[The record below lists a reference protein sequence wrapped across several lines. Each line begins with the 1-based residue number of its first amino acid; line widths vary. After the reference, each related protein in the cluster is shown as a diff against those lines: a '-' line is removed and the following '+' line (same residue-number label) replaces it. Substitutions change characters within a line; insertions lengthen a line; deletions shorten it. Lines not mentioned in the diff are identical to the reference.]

1 MLGDDL
7 ADLLVEEVTETEVT
21 LVAGEDN
28 VLVEGRSNLDGVEV
42 ALGLRVGVAS
52 SVIFSHSG
60 VNTF

>member
-1 MLGDDL
+1 MGDFNEQLGDDL

-42 ALGLRVGVAS
+42 AFGLRVGV
-52 SVIFSHSG
+52 I
-60 VNTF
+60 